1 VVGVI
6 YIVRGIS
13 VVVPGCMLGMPTH
26 NIPGNKK
33 KGTYAGGS
41 IPKAALAPHPSR
53 LKPVLTIIYGFASL
67 KSPPGIGDLPSALIP
82 FNESGKLTHPAQSS
96 ELY

>member
-1 VVGVI
+1 VVEVI
-6 YIVRGIS
+6 YTIHGTF
-13 VVVPGCMLGMPTH
+13 VVMPDCMLGMPTH
-26 NIPGNKK
+26 SIRGSKK

-53 LKPVLTIIYGFASL
+53 LKPVLTIIYGFASR

-82 FNESGKLTHPAQSS
+82 LHRIRDTHTSCPKF
-96 ELY
+96 

>member
-1 VVGVI
+1 
-6 YIVRGIS
+6 
-13 VVVPGCMLGMPTH
+13 MPTYNVH
-26 NIPGNKK
+26 DGKRK
-33 KGTYAGGS
+33 RTYAGGS

-53 LKPVLTIIYGFASL
+53 LNPVLTIIYGFASR

-82 FNESGKLTHPAQSS
+82 FNESGNLTHPAQSS